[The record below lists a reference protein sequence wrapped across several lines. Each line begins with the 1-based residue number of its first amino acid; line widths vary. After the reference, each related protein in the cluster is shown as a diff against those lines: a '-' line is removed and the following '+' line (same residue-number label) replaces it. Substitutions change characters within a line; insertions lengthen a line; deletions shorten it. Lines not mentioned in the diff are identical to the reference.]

1 MTFSARQ
8 CQARSKS
15 SRKRCRQPAMEGSDF
30 CRLHADGG
38 PNASGAKEKQVAA
51 SEDARRKETPGK
63 EAPAKAGAPEG
74 NANALRHG
82 AYSVRL
88 LPEEEPLYE
97 EKRKAFTQALGAV
110 DVFDEQIVHLLSL
123 ISVKVDQAVMKGAEH
138 AAYGGMIKQILD
150 LMKELKAT
158 RASRDPVE
166 AGAAL
171 TFADLLEALKRHLDE
186 AGKSAAATKD
196 NGGIAGTVER
206 HCSRCGFTMEHETHA
221 SGWTRC
227 TNCGNWSEPDLEAEP
242 VSGSPSNES
251 KGNVESETPVATP
264 VENR

>member
-15 SRKRCRQPAMEGSDF
+15 SRRRCRQPALEGSDF
-30 CRLHADGG
+30 CRMHAD
-38 PNASGAKEKQVAA
+38 SGVKSAGTQGDEGAGQDGAP
-51 SEDARRKETPGK
+51 RK
-63 EAPAKAGAPEG
+63 EAPEKQMPAKVGAPEG

-171 TFADLLEALKRHLDE
+171 TFADLLEALKRHMDE
-186 AGKSAAATKD
+186 AGKTATASGDSDKVSE
-196 NGGIAGTVER
+196 TVER
-206 HCSRCGFTMEHETHA
+206 HCARCGFMMAHETLA
-221 SGWTRC
+221 DGRTRC
-227 TNCGNWSEPDLEAEP
+227 TNCGCWTEPNPETEPPYDSPGDEAN
-242 VSGSPSNES
+242 GNEV
-251 KGNVESETPVATP
+251 VEATDATP